1 MTTLRPYGPSLAMTK
16 SMKETEGLQTKD
28 KKYCKNKPLIYHK
41 RVNFEFD
48 PEKSQAN
55 NKKHGIDFIK
65 AQDLWKG
72 PFVEFAAKSEY
83 ENRFALIGTLE
94 GKFYTCIFTLREKSL
109 RIISCRRS
117 QKNEVNLYE
126 KSIKKAK

>member
-1 MTTLRPYGPSLAMTK
+1 M
-16 SMKETEGLQTKD
+16 
-28 KKYCKNKPLIYHK
+28 
-41 RVNFEFD
+41 NFEFD
-48 PEKSQAN
+48 PEKSQIN
-55 NKKHGIDFIK
+55 HRKHGIDFVK

-83 ENRFALIGTLE
+83 ENRFAVIGTLD
-94 GKFYTCIFTLREKSL
+94 GKLYTCIFTLREDRV

-117 QKNEVNLYE
+117 QNKEVSLYG